1 MVSLP
6 YQDATAY
13 FCYLGMG
20 DKLKSL
26 LSTKKIPYLIHFFFF
41 FLSSKGQFPRANWRY
56 NSNRKQLHQLNLTMI
71 SGIKQCIHIAKFLSE
86 MTTELHTPR
95 WHNEEYVPFIIRFC
109 YVLIPN
115 WFLFSKALLSV
126 IFWLLMMANT
136 ELASGVKLLFKQF

>member
-26 LSTKKIPYLIHFFFF
+26 LSARKIPYSILFFFF
-41 FLSSKGQFPRANWRY
+41 FLSSKGQFPRANWSY

-71 SGIKQCIHIAKFLSE
+71 SGIKQCIPIAKFLSE
-86 MTTELHTPR
+86 MTTELDTPR
-95 WHNEEYVPFIIRFC
+95 
-109 YVLIPN
+109 
-115 WFLFSKALLSV
+115 
-126 IFWLLMMANT
+126 
-136 ELASGVKLLFKQF
+136 